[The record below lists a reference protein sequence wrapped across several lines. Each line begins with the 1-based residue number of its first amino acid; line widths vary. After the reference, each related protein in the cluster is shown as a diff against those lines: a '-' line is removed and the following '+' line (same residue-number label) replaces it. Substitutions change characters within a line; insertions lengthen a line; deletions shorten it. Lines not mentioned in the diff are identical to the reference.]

1 MPILITSV
9 GGAPVTNEQWARYM
23 PYHEYPASEANT
35 PVSGV
40 PYWQVL
46 DYINWL
52 NQYTKHKHYL
62 DRPNGAH
69 YLDRP
74 NGALPLPPDRLFGLG
89 TDNAFRVTR
98 VFTNHTPDPNTGELG
113 VAREHLK
120 YHEANMVILQATIA
134 GLEAQVKHYKAE
146 LIKSTLGEAGS
157 PGDEGALVNLG
168 EAALGDE
175 KG

>member
-35 PVSGV
+35 PVSDV

-46 DYINWL
+46 GYINWL
-52 NQYTKHKHYL
+52 NQQTEHTHYL
-62 DRPNGAH
+62 FLPNGT
-69 YLDRP
+69 P
-74 NGALPLPPDRLFGLG
+74 PLPPDRLFGLG

-98 VFTNHTPDPNTGELG
+98 VFTNHTPDPTAGELG

-120 YHEANMVILQATIA
+120 YHEANIVILQATIA

-146 LIKSTLGEAGS
+146 LIKRTFGEAGS
-157 PGDEGALVNLG
+157 PEDEGALVNLG

>member
-1 MPILITSV
+1 MPILITSA

-40 PYWQVL
+40 SYWQVL

-62 DRPNGAH
+62 A
-69 YLDRP
+69 LP
-74 NGALPLPPDRLFGLG
+74 NGALPLPPDQLFGLG
-89 TDNAFRVTR
+89 TGKDFLVTR
-98 VFTNHTPDPNTGELG
+98 VFTNHTSDPNTGELG
-113 VAREHLK
+113 VARGHLK

-146 LIKSTLGEAGS
+146 LIKRTFGEEGS
-157 PGDEGALVNLG
+157 PEDEGALVNL
-168 EAALGDE
+168 EEVALGDE